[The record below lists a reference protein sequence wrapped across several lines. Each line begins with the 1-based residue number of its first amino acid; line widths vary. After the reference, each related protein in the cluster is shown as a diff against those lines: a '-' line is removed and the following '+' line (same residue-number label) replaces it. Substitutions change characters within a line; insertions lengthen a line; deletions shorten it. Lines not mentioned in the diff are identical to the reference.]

1 MGFQISAIHTS
12 QTLKIIQNNPEIIE
26 SELAKIVKYVVNN
39 NKHLTIYEHEQFYS
53 FFEKTIDIIKNI
65 N

>member
-1 MGFQISAIHTS
+1 MGFQISAVHTS
-12 QTLKIIQNNPEIIE
+12 QILKIIQNNPKIME

-53 FFEKTIDIIKNI
+53 F
-65 N
+65 